1 MFKLVLLLL
10 ALSGLQAVPIK
21 TPRGLKKSSSDVHQF
36 LPDGFRQ
43 ADADVPVQRSG
54 GSWVRV
60 ENPSHLPDGF
70 RQGTEPSMKVRDGFR
85 QGTEPFMKVRDGFRQ
100 GTEPFMK
107 LRDGFR
113 QGTEPFMKLRD
124 GFRQGTEPF
133 MKLKDGFR
141 QGTEPFMKLQDG
153 FRQGT
158 EPFMKLRDG
167 FRQGT
172 EPFLPLQRGFR
183 QGTEPFMKLRD
194 GFRQGTEPFM
204 KLRDGF
210 RQGTEPFLP
219 LQRGFRQGTEPF
231 YSFIQRAKVAC
242 QGEIINNKCYE
253 FNPTPLSFK
262 DAQAKCRTLAPHAE
276 LASVTSGD
284 LHSHLISLVTMGG
297 KKSPVLTW
305 LGATVT
311 NQEASWVDGSEWGF
325 SDWMPGHPN
334 IHTDKP
340 VCVEM
345 FELDNSRWTTA
356 NCDLKRASIC
366 TYMIPT

>member
-70 RQGTEPSMKVRDGFR
+70 RQGTEPSMKVR
-85 QGTEPFMKVRDGFRQ
+85 
-100 GTEPFMK
+100 
-107 LRDGFR
+107 
-113 QGTEPFMKLRD
+113 
-124 GFRQGTEPF
+124 
-133 MKLKDGFR
+133 DGFR

>member
-1 MFKLVLLLL
+1 MTKKDILIGGLFFLNCCSIPHYSLRMFKLVLLLL

-21 TPRGLKKSSSDVHQF
+21 TPRGLQKSSSDVHQSV
-36 LPDGFRQ
+36 PDGSRQ
-43 ADADVPVQRSG
+43 ANADVPVQRSG

-85 QGTEPFMKVRDGFRQ
+85 QGTEPFMK
-100 GTEPFMK
+100 

-133 MKLKDGFR
+133 MKL
-141 QGTEPFMKLQDG
+141 Q
-153 FRQGT
+153 
-158 EPFMKLRDG
+158 
-167 FRQGT
+167 
-172 EPFLPLQRGFR
+172 
-183 QGTEPFMKLRD
+183 
-194 GFRQGTEPFM
+194 
-204 KLRDGF
+204 DGF

-231 YSFIQRAKVAC
+231 YSFIQRPKVAC

-284 LHSHLISLVTMGG
+284 LHSHLISLVTKGG